1 MDSSTACMIE
11 ENSDNGETQIFSF
24 ARGLFYAL
32 HLQRNTLR
40 ASV

>member
-11 ENSDNGETQIFSF
+11 ENSDSGETQIFLL

-32 HLQRNTLR
+32 HVQRNTLC